1 MKRLVFSGLFILVAS
16 FVFCLAETQQGT
28 SGPGIANTEEP
39 ISKHAAIKD
48 FGGNSMGRTGVPES
62 EAKTLSEVEA
72 GWKALSQQAQKETR
86 AWVPGGANWNKGK
99 LAEAV
104 QAQVVMELNF
114 IRKAAVEEGATK
126 TVEAIDRVLEA
137 RKERFNKI
145 AEKLQI
151 GSQRMSREEGDDRA
165 TRRGQQRQRGNRQPR
180 RARQSKQRGR

>member
-1 MKRLVFSGLFILVAS
+1 MKRSVVSGLLILLAS

-39 ISKHAAIKD
+39 LSKHAAIKD
-48 FGGNSMGRTGVPES
+48 FGGNSMGQADVSES
-62 EAKTLSEVEA
+62 EVKTLPEVEA

-99 LAEAV
+99 LVEAV
-104 QAQVVMELNF
+104 QAQVVAELYF

-137 RKERFNKI
+137 RKERFDNI
-145 AEKLQI
+145 TEKLQI
-151 GSQRMSREEGDDRA
+151 EGQRMSRKERDDRA
-165 TRRGQQRQRGNRQPR
+165 TSRAQQRQRGYRQPR
-180 RARQSKQRGR
+180 RARQSRQRGR